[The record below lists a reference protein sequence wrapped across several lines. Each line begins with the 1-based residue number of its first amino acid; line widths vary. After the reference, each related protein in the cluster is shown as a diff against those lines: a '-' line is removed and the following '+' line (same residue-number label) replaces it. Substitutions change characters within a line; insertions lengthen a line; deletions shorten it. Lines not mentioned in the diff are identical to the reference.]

1 MQIFVVIMVFIILHL
16 IIIIIIII
24 VTVIVIVSI
33 IIFVMIIVSTFES
46 PPVQLVAAPG
56 TWIMLLLV
64 ITLVMKML
72 QYSLVMI
79 PPIR

>member
-1 MQIFVVIMVFIILHL
+1 MVFIILHL
-16 IIIIIIII
+16 IIIIIINII
-24 VTVIVIVSI
+24 IIVSI

-46 PPVQLVAAPG
+46 PPAQLGAAPG
-56 TWIMLLLV
+56 TWTTLLLV

>member
-1 MQIFVVIMVFIILHL
+1 MVFIILHL

-46 PPVQLVAAPG
+46 PPAQLGAAPG
-56 TWIMLLLV
+56 TWTTLVV
-64 ITLVMKML
+64 ITLVMKMMIL
-72 QYSLVMI
+72 QY
-79 PPIR
+79 